1 VVKPGIPGARAMDA
15 HEEGMEERT
24 VQSQMRLFKANF
36 QHALEERR
44 VRKLK
49 SSKRSGCFGSPIANE
64 GGDTMKR
71 SWIVSLCLFL
81 SVCLVLFSSWSVAAE
96 KTQIRI
102 VTAWSEKAVE
112 HYGFFLVLDEL
123 KKRLGNR
130 VEFKY
135 LGGPEVV
142 PYFDQYEMLSK
153 GVFELGH
160 LPGNM
165 AKNFV
170 PVADALHLHRL
181 TPWELRSRGAYDIFR
196 KAFEDKFNLVFL
208 GTTAGR
214 NYMYILYS
222 NFEAKSL
229 ADFKGKTFRVAPV
242 YVPLLKTLGAGTVTM
257 PTGEVYTAME
267 RKVVDGFGWPTIG
280 PLDFGWQE
288 VTKFRI
294 DPPFYPVDV
303 NIYFNKTAFYKLPQD
318 VQKEI
323 EKVVQDVEKQV
334 YEKYGELVAKEE
346 KGLQEKGMK
355 FVKLPPADA
364 KKFLEIAMDE
374 GWKEVMKGDPER
386 GKKLQEILK

>member
-1 VVKPGIPGARAMDA
+1 
-15 HEEGMEERT
+15 
-24 VQSQMRLFKANF
+24 
-36 QHALEERR
+36 
-44 VRKLK
+44 
-49 SSKRSGCFGSPIANE
+49 
-64 GGDTMKR
+64 MKR
-71 SWIVSLCLFL
+71 SRILNLSLVILVFFALFASCAL
-81 SVCLVLFSSWSVAAE
+81 AAQ

-112 HYGFFLVLDEL
+112 HYGFFLFLDEL
-123 KKRLGNR
+123 KKRLGDR
-130 VEFKY
+130 LDFKY

-170 PVADALHLHRL
+170 PIADALHLHTL
-181 TPWELRSRGAYDIFR
+181 TPWEVRAKGAYDIFR
-196 KAFEDKFNLVFL
+196 KAFEDKFNIVFL
-208 GTTAGR
+208 GTTAGK
-214 NYMYILYS
+214 NYKYVLYS

-242 YVPLLKTLGAGTVTM
+242 YVPLLKALGAGTVTM
-257 PTGEVYTAME
+257 PTGEIYTAME

-280 PLDFGWQE
+280 PMDFGWTE
-288 VTKFRI
+288 VTKYRI

-323 EKVVQDVEKQV
+323 EKIVQDVEKQV

-346 KGLQEKGMK
+346 KGVQQKGMK
-355 FVKLPPADA
+355 IVPLPAADA
-364 KKFLEIAMDE
+364 KKFLDIAMEE
-374 GWKEVMKGDPER
+374 GWKEVLKGDPET
-386 GKKLQEILK
+386 GKKLQQLLSK